1 MNTKMT
7 VDELKAK
14 LDLVPEEHGDS
25 NVLLLQYVN
34 RPRGTLQEPVVNKPD
49 TVFLGRAYY
58 PDDGE
63 ITVYPPVDK
72 KEVNAIVIAAT
83 Y

>member
-7 VDELKAK
+7 VNELKAK

-34 RPRGTLQEPVVNKPD
+34 RPRGTSQEPVVNKPD
-49 TVFLGRAYY
+49 TVFLGQADY

-63 ITVYPPVDK
+63 ITVCPRID
-72 KEVNAIVIAAT
+72 ETETNAVVIAST

>member
-7 VDELKAK
+7 VNELKAK

-34 RPRGTLQEPVVNKPD
+34 RPRGTSQEPVVNKLD
-49 TVFLGRAYY
+49 TVFLGRADYL
-58 PDDGE
+58 DDGE
-63 ITVYPPVDK
+63 ITVYPPIDK
-72 KEVNAIVIAAT
+72 TNVNSVVIAAT